1 MCKFS
6 SSAQM
11 EDREFKQLKKLFGQ
25 LLLEKKKVKTTLAV
39 YVFTLIYLDGFIVSI
54 QTATFKFK
62 LPKKK
67 KKKSVCFL
75 FMGQLAKFTALFIE
89 QNGL

>member
-39 YVFTLIYLDGFIVSI
+39 YVFTVIYLDGFIVSI
-54 QTATFKFK
+54 QTASFKFK
-62 LPKKK
+62 LPKK